1 MFKPFLLSIFF
12 SFGILFCDSRDC
24 PNNFVPNPQF
34 TGGVNQDECY
44 PEDFVYYSSTR
55 QGFYMFL
62 EVVIND
68 FQISGDDWVAAFN
81 GDICVGARRWGGCG
95 GDPECDVP
103 VLGDDFSDYCD
114 GYMNDGDIPTF
125 KIYDVSENLY
135 IDATSSSYVE
145 WYSGMTE
152 VVDILY
158 ANMDIEG
165 CMDSYSCNYDPYA
178 TIDDGTCEYCSCELD
193 PQIIY
198 NWDTNGDG
206 VLDNYNF
213 YEYNGSITS
222 SIFSNDNIIVSP
234 GDILAAFVGDEQR
247 GVANA
252 TGPTP
257 FGPYAGEYMFQM
269 MIYSN
274 ETSGEI
280 LTFKYYNSE
289 TNRIFCLSETTEFI
303 INMTE
308 GSVINPF
315 TFSFPED
322 WLSSNIVPNNFRIS
336 SVYPNPFNPSVNIQ
350 FEVDEPSNIVFRF
363 YDIIGNTVDLIDYGF
378 THSGIFNINWSPEL
392 PSGSYFILMSDGK
405 NVYKEKVTLIK

>member
-12 SFGILFCDSRDC
+12 SFSILFCDSRDC

-81 GDICVGARRWGGCG
+81 GDVCVGARRWGGCG

-103 VLGDDFSDYCD
+103 VLGDDFSDYCS
-114 GYMNDGDIPTF
+114 GYMNNGDIPTF

-193 PQIIY
+193 SQIIDS
-198 NWDTNGDG
+198 WDINGDG
-206 VLDNYNF
+206 ILDNYNF

-222 SIFSNDNIIVSP
+222 NVVVNDYNIISQ
-234 GDILAAFVGDEQR
+234 GDMLVAFVEGEQR
-247 GVANA
+247 GVSIASEVPSA
-252 TGPTP
+252 LG
-257 FGPYAGEYMFQM
+257 GGYAFLM
-269 MIYSN
+269 MVYSN
-274 ETSGEI
+274 ETSGET

-289 TNRIFCLSETTEFI
+289 TNRIFCLLETTEFI
-303 INMTE
+303 INMIE
-308 GSVINPF
+308 GDVVNPF
-315 TFSFPED
+315 VFSFPED
-322 WLSSNIVPNNFRIS
+322 WLSSNIVPDNFRIS

-363 YDIIGNTVDLIDYGF
+363 YDIIGNAVDLIDYGF
-378 THSGIFNINWSPEL
+378 THSGVFNINWSPEL
-392 PSGSYFILMSDGK
+392 PSGNYFILMSDGK
-405 NVYKEKVTLIK
+405 NIYKEKVTLIK

>member
-12 SFGILFCDSRDC
+12 SFSILFCDSRDC

-81 GDICVGARRWGGCG
+81 GDVCVGARRWGGCG

-103 VLGDDFSDYCD
+103 VLGDDFSDYCS
-114 GYMNDGDIPTF
+114 GYMNNGDIPTF

-193 PQIIY
+193 SQIIDS
-198 NWDTNGDG
+198 WDINGDG
-206 VLDNYNF
+206 ILDNYNF

-222 SIFSNDNIIVSP
+222 NVVVNDYNIISQ
-234 GDILAAFVGDEQR
+234 GDMLVAFVEGEQR
-247 GVANA
+247 GVSIASEVPSA
-252 TGPTP
+252 LG
-257 FGPYAGEYMFQM
+257 GGYAFLM
-269 MIYSN
+269 MVYSN
-274 ETSGEI
+274 ETSGET

-289 TNRIFCLSETTEFI
+289 TNRIFCLLETTEFI
-303 INMTE
+303 INMIE
-308 GSVINPF
+308 GDVVNPF
-315 TFSFPED
+315 VFSFPED
-322 WLSSNIVPNNFRIS
+322 WLSSNIVPDNFRIS

-363 YDIIGNTVDLIDYGF
+363 YDIIGNAVDLIDYGF
-378 THSGIFNINWSPEL
+378 THNGIFNIIWSPDL
-392 PSGSYFILMSDGK
+392 PSGNYFILMSDGK
-405 NVYKEKVTLIK
+405 NIYKEKVTLIK